1 MQRIHDIYR
10 PTDERKYDWREV
22 ERMLSD
28 EELKEQTSRCMNCG
42 QPFCHAYGCPLGN
55 LVPDQNRAVAQGDWK
70 RAYALLT
77 VNSDFP
83 EFTSRICPALCE
95 ASCVHQLDEESVM
108 VRQSEKRI
116 IETAFEN
123 GWVAPCPPEK
133 ENGKSVAVIG
143 AGPAG
148 LSAAVTLRRRGWSVT
163 VYERRANI
171 GGLLR
176 YGIPCFK
183 LDKSLIDR
191 RRVILEAEGIRF
203 VTGIEVGK
211 DLSAEWLA
219 KHNDA
224 VIVAI
229 GTPAAR
235 DLKIPGRELA
245 GIHLAL
251 ELLEGQNRF
260 LTGEI
265 SAPPISAKGKD
276 VLVIGGGDTGSD
288 CVGTAI
294 RHGAKSVTQI
304 EIMPKPPDE
313 RDASTPWPLWPYMLR
328 TSSSHKEGCERRWN
342 LNSLRFVKSDS
353 PPTNHEPRT
362 TNHAPQTTDHEPR
375 TTNHEPHVS
384 GVEVETVEW
393 EFSPEGRPV
402 KFHAVPDTKEIIK
415 ADLVFLAMGFT
426 GVPAENPIV
435 TQLGLKQTPRT
446 ALISDSSKNI
456 FCVGD
461 CASGASLV
469 VRALASGKDIPL
481 Q

>member
-1 MQRIHDIYR
+1 MKRIHDIYR
-10 PTDERKYDWREV
+10 PMEERKSDWNEV
-22 ERMLSD
+22 ERPLTD
-28 EELKEQTSRCMNCG
+28 DELKEQTSRCMNCG

-70 RAYALLT
+70 RAYDLLSQ
-77 VNSDFP
+77 NSDFP

-116 IETAFEN
+116 IETAFN
-123 GWVAPCPPEK
+123 YGWVVPRPPTQ
-133 ENGKSVAVIG
+133 ENGKKVAIVG

-148 LSAAVTLRRRGWSVT
+148 LSAAVTLRRRGWTVT
-163 VYERRANI
+163 VYERRDNV

-183 LDKSLIDR
+183 LDKALIER
-191 RRVILEAEGIRF
+191 RRKILEAEGIKF
-203 VTGIEVGK
+203 VTGCEIGK
-211 DLSAEWLA
+211 DVSAEWLA
-219 KHNDA
+219 KENDA
-224 VIVAI
+224 IVVAI

-235 DLKIPGRELA
+235 DLKIPGRELK
-245 GIHLAL
+245 GVHLAL

-260 LTGEI
+260 LTEEI
-265 SAPPISAKGKD
+265 PEAPISAKGKK

-288 CVGTAI
+288 CVGTSI
-294 RHGAKSVTQI
+294 RQGAKSVTQI

-342 LNSLRFVKSDS
+342 LNSLKFVGKDS
-353 PPTNHEPRT
+353 VE
-362 TNHAPQTTDHEPR
+362 
-375 TTNHEPHVS
+375 

-393 EFSPEGRPV
+393 EFTPEGRPA
-402 KFHAVPDTKEIIK
+402 KFHSVPGTKELIE

-426 GVPAENPIV
+426 GVPTTNPIV
-435 TQLGLKQTPRT
+435 SQLGLQQTPRT
-446 ALISDSSKNI
+446 ALISDAAKNI
-456 FCVGD
+456 YCVGD
-461 CASGASLV
+461 CANGASLV
-469 VRALASGKDIPL
+469 VRALASGKKLPL
-481 Q
+481 

>member
-1 MQRIHDIYR
+1 MKRIHDIYR
-10 PTDERKYDWREV
+10 PLEERKSDWNEV
-22 ERMLSD
+22 ERSLTD
-28 EELKEQTSRCMNCG
+28 DELKEQTSRCMNCG

-55 LVPDQNRAVAQGDWK
+55 LVPDQNRAVAQGDWR
-70 RAYALLT
+70 RAYDLLSQ
-77 VNSDFP
+77 NSDFP

-116 IETAFEN
+116 IETAFN
-123 GWVAPCPPEK
+123 YGWVVPRPPAQ
-133 ENGKSVAVIG
+133 ENGKKVAIIG

-148 LSAAVTLRRRGWSVT
+148 LSAAVTLRRRGWAVT

-183 LDKSLIDR
+183 LDKTLIDR
-191 RRVILEAEGIRF
+191 RRNILEAEGVKF
-203 VTGIEVGK
+203 VTGCKIGK
-211 DLSAEWLA
+211 DVSAEWLA
-219 KHNDA
+219 KENDA
-224 VIVAI
+224 IVVAI

-235 DLKIPGRELA
+235 DLKIPGRELKEV
-245 GIHLAL
+245 HLAL

-260 LTGEI
+260 LTEEI
-265 SAPPISAKGKD
+265 PEAPISAKGKK

-288 CVGTAI
+288 CVGTSI
-294 RHGAKSVTQI
+294 RQGAKSVTQI

-342 LNSLRFVKSDS
+342 LNSLKFVGKDS
-353 PPTNHEPRT
+353 VE
-362 TNHAPQTTDHEPR
+362 
-375 TTNHEPHVS
+375 

-393 EFSPEGRPV
+393 EFTPEGRPA
-402 KFHAVPDTKEIIK
+402 KFHSVPGTKELIE

-426 GVPAENPIV
+426 GVPTTSPIV
-435 TQLGLKQTPRT
+435 AQLGLKQTPRT
-446 ALISDSSKNI
+446 ALIPDAAKNI
-456 FCVGD
+456 YCVGD
-461 CASGASLV
+461 CANGASLV
-469 VRALASGKDIPL
+469 VRALASGKSL
-481 Q
+481 QI

>member
-10 PTDERKYDWREV
+10 PTDERKSDWREV

-28 EELKEQTSRCMNCG
+28 EELREQTTRCMNCG

-55 LVPDQNRAVAQGDWK
+55 LVPDQNRAVAQGNWK
-70 RAYALLT
+70 LAYELLSS
-77 VNSDFP
+77 NSDFP

-108 VRQSEKRI
+108 IRQSEKRI

-123 GWVAPCPPEK
+123 GWVTPRPPEK

-148 LSAAVTLRRRGWSVT
+148 LSAAVTLRRKGWAVT

-183 LDKSLIDR
+183 LDKALIDR
-191 RRVILEAEGIRF
+191 RRALLEAEGISF
-203 VTGIEVGK
+203 VTGCEVGK
-211 DLSAEWLA
+211 DVSAEWLKA
-219 KHNDA
+219 RHDSI
-224 VIVAI
+224 VVAI

-235 DLKIPGRELA
+235 DLKIPGRQLH

-265 SAPPISAKGKD
+265 AAPPIDAKGKD

-304 EIMPKPPDE
+304 EIMPRPPDE
-313 RDASTPWPLWPYMLR
+313 RSESTPWPLWPYMLR
-328 TSSSHKEGCERRWN
+328 TSSSHKEGCVRRWN
-342 LNSLRFVKSDS
+342 LNSLRFLGDREV
-353 PPTNHEPRT
+353 T
-362 TNHAPQTTDHEPR
+362 
-375 TTNHEPHVS
+375 
-384 GVEVETVEW
+384 GVEVERVVWTQ
-393 EFSPEGRPV
+393 SPEGRPL
-402 KFHAVPDTKEIIK
+402 KFAAATDSREVIP
-415 ADLVFLAMGFT
+415 ANLVFLAMGFT
-426 GVPAENPIV
+426 GVPADNPIV
-435 TQLGLKQTPRT
+435 AQLGLAQTPRT
-446 ALISDSSKNI
+446 ALVSDPARGI
-456 FCVGD
+456 YCVGD

-469 VRALASGKDIPL
+469 VRALASGKNIPL